1 MRLGHV
7 SVGSDLSW
15 HYTGLLFYALAPK
28 YKGDGGIV
36 GRKISG
42 SVDQAKV
49 ESAKAQVTG
58 LAYAAINEA
67 IAVKRVSIGP

>member
-1 MRLGHV
+1 
-7 SVGSDLSW
+7 
-15 HYTGLLFYALAPK
+15 LLFYALAAK
-28 YKGDGGIV
+28 YKGDGVIV

-58 LAYAAINEA
+58 LVYAVINEA
-67 IAVKRVSIGP
+67 IGLSPESCTSWIASKSVLF

>member
-1 MRLGHV
+1 M
-7 SVGSDLSW
+7 
-15 HYTGLLFYALAPK
+15 LFYALAAK
-28 YKGDGGIV
+28 FREDGVMV

-67 IAVKRVSIGP
+67 IAVKGVSIGP

>member
-1 MRLGHV
+1 
-7 SVGSDLSW
+7 
-15 HYTGLLFYALAPK
+15 LLFYALAAK
-28 YKGDGGIV
+28 YKRDGVIV

-42 SVDQAKV
+42 SVDQTKV

-58 LAYAAINEA
+58 LA

>member
-1 MRLGHV
+1 M
-7 SVGSDLSW
+7 
-15 HYTGLLFYALAPK
+15 
-28 YKGDGGIV
+28 V

>member
-1 MRLGHV
+1 M
-7 SVGSDLSW
+7 
-15 HYTGLLFYALAPK
+15 LFYALAAK
-28 YKGDGGIV
+28 YKGDGVMV

-67 IAVKRVSIGP
+67 RLR

>member
-1 MRLGHV
+1 M
-7 SVGSDLSW
+7 
-15 HYTGLLFYALAPK
+15 LFYALAAK
-28 YKGDGGIV
+28 FREDGVVV

-67 IAVKRVSIGP
+67 IAVKGVSIGP

>member
-1 MRLGHV
+1 V
-7 SVGSDLSW
+7 
-15 HYTGLLFYALAPK
+15 LFYALAAK
-28 YKGDGGIV
+28 YKGDGVMV

-49 ESAKAQVTG
+49 ESAKVQMTG

-67 IAVKRVSIGP
+67 IAVKSVSIGP